1 MTAADAL
8 AWYLAGSWLMD
19 PPDVV
24 AWNLARL
31 KQTHPDCAALV
42 RRHLAGAS

>member
-1 MTAADAL
+1 MSTEEAL
-8 AWYLAGSWLMD
+8 AWYLRGAWIMD
-19 PPDVV
+19 PPDVI

-31 KQTHPDCAALV
+31 DQTHPDCAALV